1 MDPKLKT
8 EVEEL
13 IRVTLPAEK
22 VPYARMYIQEETA
35 DTSRFVLAI
44 DLQRVCGCRIYK
56 QTASS
61 RRMLASAN
69 IKHFFLCGY
78 SEQQAIKSATR
89 EEALAWL

>member
-13 IRVTLPAEK
+13 IRLTLPAEK
-22 VPYARMYIQEETA
+22 VPYAHMYLEDETA
-35 DTSRFVLAI
+35 DTSRFVLAV

-61 RRMLASAN
+61 RRMLASAGVTL
-69 IKHFFLCGY
+69 FFLCGY
-78 SEQQAIKSATR
+78 SEQQPIKSATR
-89 EEALAWL
+89 EEAHAWL